1 MQIEA
6 AEIMALQ
13 LRTLAVLA
21 KGQGLGSS
29 THMWLATIYLFQFQG
44 FDALF
49 LLLWAHM

>member
-21 KGQGLGSS
+21 KDLGSS
-29 THMWLATIYLFQFQG
+29 PRTHMLYLNLLQLQFQG
-44 FDALF
+44 I
-49 LLLWAHM
+49 